1 MLHMLLSR
9 DPLHNVLPSKL
20 SLSYTFFKSLFACF
34 NFLSR
39 FSYDNALS
47 FYPLYKVISIKMSL
61 SYTFYF
67 LYHIFCYH
75 WILYITLSLLKS
87 LSHMLSIFYTIYA
100 SILYITFTLLNCVYT
115 ILFLL
120 SVFVCFNFLPR
131 FSYDN
136 AHCFYQG
143 ILYITFSLIKCL
155 SPTPSI
161 SYTIYAIT
169 GSILYFLL
177 SVFIF
182 SLIKYLFP
190 ILSFYL
196 FFVCFNFLPLFS
208 LHSIVYSFCHKF
220 LCILTIS
227 VLPCH

>member
-1 MLHMLLSR
+1 
-9 DPLHNVLPSKL
+9 
-20 SLSYTFFKSLFACF
+20 
-34 NFLSR
+34 
-39 FSYDNALS
+39 
-47 FYPLYKVISIKMSL
+47 MSL

-196 FFVCFNFLPLFS
+196 FFRMLQFPS
-208 LHSIVYSFCHKF
+208 
-220 LCILTIS
+220 S
-227 VLPCH
+227 VLLAFYRLFLLPQVPLYSDDLCTPMPLASSSSSLPACK